1 MDDKGSPS
9 SSLNSAST
17 GDTGHLLHELMN
29 LQKSNAMS
37 SASISST
44 LNMRESRGMVGNP
57 RIHFEDRGFLVS
69 NIECIGNEQSLAE
82 CNRNI
87 TRVGSCQAIATAIC
101 MNK

>member
-1 MDDKGSPS
+1 
-9 SSLNSAST
+9 
-17 GDTGHLLHELMN
+17 
-29 LQKSNAMS
+29 
-37 SASISST
+37 
-44 LNMRESRGMVGNP
+44 MVGNP